1 MSLQEIKKQKTALK
15 AIEAIKRIQDGKPNL
30 RKLLN
35 RDNLKLNQHTV
46 EQEAGLSVGA
56 LKHHDDIL
64 TMISDINLMGC
75 EQEKTTGTQTDIYLL
90 KQEIIKLKAQKK
102 AAITGKKDAIAL
114 KKSYAEQLPVGKQL
128 SQYDFSEVKGV
139 TAQQLEQKISKLDW
153 LRQGHNLIL
162 FGASG
167 LGKTHLAAAIGHGL
181 IAQSK
186 RVKFTN
192 STALVQQLQKARE
205 ALNLNETLKKLD
217 KYELLILDDIGYVKK
232 SDSESQVLF
241 ELIAHRYERNS
252 LLITTN
258 QAFSEW
264 DSIFG
269 DNMMT
274 VAAIDRLVHH
284 ADIYKIEGD
293 SYRRKE
299 ALKLNQKN
307 RPS

>member
-1 MSLQEIKKQKTALK
+1 MANIQSLPL
-15 AIEAIKRIQDGKPNL
+15 
-30 RKLLN
+30 
-35 RDNLKLNQHTV
+35 
-46 EQEAGLSVGA
+46 
-56 LKHHDDIL
+56 
-64 TMISDINLMGC
+64 
-75 EQEKTTGTQTDIYLL
+75 LL
-90 KQEIIKLKAQKK
+90 KELRL
-102 AAITGKKDAIAL
+102 TAIAKDWPELAEKSIKEAWEPAQFLAELCELENNHRYENRL
-114 KKSYAEQLPVGKQL
+114 KRLLKESQLPTGKQL
-128 SQYDFSEVKGV
+128 SQYDFSEIKGV
-139 TAQQLEQKISKLDW
+139 TTQQLEQKINKLDW
-153 LRQGHNLIL
+153 LRQGHNIIL

-186 RVKFTN
+186 RVKFTS

-205 ALNLNETLKKLD
+205 ALDLEGALKKLD

-293 SYRRKE
+293 SYRKKQ
-299 ALKLNQKN
+299 ALKSNQKSGQVN
-307 RPS
+307 

>member
-1 MSLQEIKKQKTALK
+1 MANIQSLPL
-15 AIEAIKRIQDGKPNL
+15 
-30 RKLLN
+30 
-35 RDNLKLNQHTV
+35 
-46 EQEAGLSVGA
+46 
-56 LKHHDDIL
+56 
-64 TMISDINLMGC
+64 
-75 EQEKTTGTQTDIYLL
+75 LL
-90 KQEIIKLKAQKK
+90 KELRLTAIVKSWSDLADKSIKEAWEPAQFLAELCELETNHRYENRLKRL
-102 AAITGKKDAIAL
+102 L
-114 KKSYAEQLPVGKQL
+114 KESQLPTGKQL
-128 SQYDFSEVKGV
+128 SQYDFTEIEGV
-139 TAQQLEQKISKLDW
+139 TSQQLQQKTTQLDW

-167 LGKTHLAAAIGHGL
+167 LGKTHLAAAVGHAL

-186 RVKFTN
+186 RVKFTS

-205 ALNLNETLKKLD
+205 DLCLADALKKLD

-284 ADIYKIEGD
+284 ADIYKVEGD
-293 SYRRKE
+293 SYRKKQ
-299 ALKLNQKN
+299 AMKSNQKTGQVN
-307 RPS
+307 

>member
-1 MSLQEIKKQKTALK
+1 MANIQSLPL
-15 AIEAIKRIQDGKPNL
+15 
-30 RKLLN
+30 
-35 RDNLKLNQHTV
+35 
-46 EQEAGLSVGA
+46 
-56 LKHHDDIL
+56 
-64 TMISDINLMGC
+64 
-75 EQEKTTGTQTDIYLL
+75 LL
-90 KQEIIKLKAQKK
+90 KELRL
-102 AAITGKKDAIAL
+102 TAIAKAWSDLAEKSIKEAWEPAQFLAELCELETNHRYENRL
-114 KKSYAEQLPVGKQL
+114 KRLLKESQLPTGKQL
-128 SQYDFSEVKGV
+128 SQYDFSEIEGV
-139 TAQQLEQKISKLDW
+139 TAQQLEQKITKLDW

-186 RVKFTN
+186 RVKFTS

-205 ALNLNETLKKLD
+205 ALSLDEALKKLD

-293 SYRRKE
+293 SYRRKQ
-299 ALKLNQKN
+299 ALKLNQKTGQVN
-307 RPS
+307 

>member
-1 MSLQEIKKQKTALK
+1 MANIQSLPL
-15 AIEAIKRIQDGKPNL
+15 
-30 RKLLN
+30 
-35 RDNLKLNQHTV
+35 
-46 EQEAGLSVGA
+46 
-56 LKHHDDIL
+56 
-64 TMISDINLMGC
+64 
-75 EQEKTTGTQTDIYLL
+75 LL
-90 KQEIIKLKAQKK
+90 KELRL
-102 AAITGKKDAIAL
+102 TAIAKSWSVLAEKSVKETWEPAQFLAELCELETNHRYENRL
-114 KKSYAEQLPVGKQL
+114 KRLLKESQLPIGKQL
-128 SQYDFSEVKGV
+128 SQYDFTEVKGATV
-139 TAQQLEQKISKLDW
+139 QQLQQKTTQLDW
-153 LRQGHNLIL
+153 LKQGHNLIL

-167 LGKTHLAAAIGHGL
+167 LGKTHLAAAIGHAL

-186 RVKFTN
+186 RVKFTS

-205 ALNLNETLKKLD
+205 ALVLDDALKKLD

-293 SYRRKE
+293 SYRKKQ
-299 ALKLNQKN
+299 AMKLNSKSGQVN
-307 RPS
+307 

>member
-1 MSLQEIKKQKTALK
+1 MANIQSLPL
-15 AIEAIKRIQDGKPNL
+15 
-30 RKLLN
+30 
-35 RDNLKLNQHTV
+35 
-46 EQEAGLSVGA
+46 
-56 LKHHDDIL
+56 
-64 TMISDINLMGC
+64 
-75 EQEKTTGTQTDIYLL
+75 LL
-90 KQEIIKLKAQKK
+90 KELRLS
-102 AAITGKKDAIAL
+102 AIAKAWSSVAEKSIKEAWEPAQFLAELCELETNHRYENRL
-114 KKSYAEQLPVGKQL
+114 KRLLKESQLPIGKQL
-128 SQYDFSEVKGV
+128 SEYDFSEISGV
-139 TAQQLEQKISKLDW
+139 TAQQLQQKINRREW
-153 LRQGHNLIL
+153 LTQGHNLML

-167 LGKTHLAAAIGHGL
+167 LGKTHIAAAIGHAL
-181 IAQSK
+181 IAQSV

-205 ALNLNETLKKLD
+205 ALSLDEALKKLD

-293 SYRRKE
+293 SYRKKQ
-299 ALKLNQKN
+299 AMKLNHKTGQVN
-307 RPS
+307 